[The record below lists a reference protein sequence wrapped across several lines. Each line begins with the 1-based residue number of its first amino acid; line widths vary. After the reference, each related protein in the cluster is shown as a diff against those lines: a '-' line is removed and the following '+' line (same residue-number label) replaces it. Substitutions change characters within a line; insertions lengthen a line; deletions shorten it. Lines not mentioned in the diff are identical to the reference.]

1 MYSESLELEEIF
13 KRELLKRYDEYKK
26 YLIPKDEYYKII
38 DSVKSASA
46 NSHTKSRTDYYLIS
60 K

>member
-38 DSVKSASA
+38 DSVKSAYEKY
-46 NSHTKSRTDYYLIS
+46 TKSRTDYYLIS